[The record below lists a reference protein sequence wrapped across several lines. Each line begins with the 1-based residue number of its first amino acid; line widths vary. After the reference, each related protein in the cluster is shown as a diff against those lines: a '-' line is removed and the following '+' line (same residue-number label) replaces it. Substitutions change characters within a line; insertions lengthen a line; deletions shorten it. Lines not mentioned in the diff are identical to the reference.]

1 MSTSAL
7 TLPGDVVP
15 RTVGAARQ
23 LRVCHIMSADL
34 WAGAEVQLATTA
46 AHLVKESAVSV
57 SAVLL
62 NEGQLAANLRRLGVP
77 VAILDE
83 TRINSLGILIGL
95 VRILREQRI
104 DLVHTHRYKDTVL
117 GLMAARIAGV
127 PHAVRTMHGLPE
139 PMKRWAH
146 LKFGLYEAL
155 EKVALR
161 FWADQVI
168 AVSKDMAGILRR
180 SGYPA
185 DRITHI
191 HNGIDVGA
199 VRPLRSRQEV
209 RRELGVEPETYLI
222 GAVGRLSPVKGH
234 ANFLRAARLVLHKQ
248 PRAKIL
254 IIGDGPLNAEL
265 RAMAT
270 ELRIDGACIFAGHR
284 TDVHDLLPAM
294 DVFVLP
300 SLSEG
305 IPMALLEAMALGTP
319 VVATAVGGIPE
330 VVSHRVN
337 GLLVHSGDE
346 RALSDACV
354 ALTVDRDLAGR
365 LVANGRRTVEQAF
378 SCTQNGQAL
387 TRVYTEVASDL
398 DDRGGSVAGQHARR
412 RAPGLIPQVVRS
424 LAWRLA
430 HRLACA
436 RGRRRMARIRRRPAA
451 LNAILRSAGSV
462 LIVCHGN
469 IIRSVFAERLLRRAV
484 GSHNRPMISSAGLY
498 AIPGNPPHQHAL
510 LTAASREVDLD
521 GHAASMLSRER
532 VSASDVILAMDVW
545 VLVELVRRFPDAREK
560 TFLFTCLAPEVPLE
574 VNDPI
579 NGDRAMFEACFDHI
593 TRAAASLV
601 HAIKAASPSESR
613 EDAASNNTGS
623 R

>member
-15 RTVGAARQ
+15 HTVGAARQ

-34 WAGAEVQLATTA
+34 WAGAEVQLATTV
-46 AHLVKESAVSV
+46 AHLVNESAVSI

-83 TRINSLGILIGL
+83 TRINSLDILIGL

-117 GLMAARIAGV
+117 GLIAARIAGV
-127 PHAVRTMHGLPE
+127 PYAVRTMHGLRE
-139 PMKRWAH
+139 PMTGWAH
-146 LKFGLYEAL
+146 LKFGVYEAL

-161 FWADQVI
+161 CCADQVI

-191 HNGIDVGA
+191 HNGIDLNA
-199 VRPLRSRQEV
+199 VRSLRRRQDI
-209 RRELGVEPETYLI
+209 RRELGVDSETYLI

-248 PRAKIL
+248 PRAKFL
-254 IIGDGPLNAEL
+254 IVGDGPLSAEL
-265 RAMAT
+265 RAMAV
-270 ELRIDGACIFAGHR
+270 ELRIDGACLFTGHR
-284 TDVHDLLPAM
+284 TDVHDLLSAL

-319 VVATAVGGIPE
+319 VVVTAVGGIPE
-330 VVSHRVN
+330 VVKQGVN
-337 GLLVHSGDE
+337 GLLVHAGDE
-346 RALSDACV
+346 RALADACV

-365 LVANGRRTVEQAF
+365 FAANGRQTVEQAF

-387 TRVYTEVASDL
+387 TRVYTEVVSDQGVR
-398 DDRGGSVAGQHARR
+398 DGSVPAPHVTRPG
-412 RAPGLIPQVVRS
+412 APGLILQVVRS
-424 LAWRLA
+424 LAWRVA
-430 HRLACA
+430 HRLARA
-436 RGRRRMARIRRRPAA
+436 RGRRRMARIRQRPEALHAA
-451 LNAILRSAGSV
+451 FHSARSLLV
-462 LIVCHGN
+462 VCHGN
-469 IIRSVFAERLLRRAV
+469 IIRSAFAERLLRHAL
-484 GSHNRPMISSAGLY
+484 GSRTQPTIRSAGLF
-498 AIPGNPPHQHAL
+498 AISGNPAHENAL
-510 LTAASREVDLD
+510 APAMTRSINLGGHVASPLTSDCVAASDL
-521 GHAASMLSRER
+521 
-532 VSASDVILAMDVW
+532 ILVMDVW
-545 VLVELVRRFPDAREK
+545 QLVELVRRFPEAREK
-560 TFLFTCLAPEVPLE
+560 TFLFTCLAPGVPLE
-574 VNDPI
+574 VQDPV

-593 TRAAASLV
+593 TRAAAPLV
-601 HAIKAASPSESR
+601 HAIKAHDPV
-613 EDAASNNTGS
+613 
-623 R
+623 